1 MYKRQ
6 AFTAAPS
13 APSLS
18 PRPIQRL
25 AAMAAASVTRTS
37 SRARLR
43 SGAWGSLTTG
53 STIAGDTRAVD
64 RLVIRPNGPLSGAV
78 RVGGAKNSALKLMA
92 ACLLAEGRH
101 RLRNVPDIV
110 DVQIMTEMLS
120 ALGVSVV
127 REGDVLVVDVPPA
140 DELSPEAPYELVDK
154 MRASVVVLGPLLAR
168 CGHARLSM
176 PGGDDFGSRPIN
188 FHVNGLAGMG
198 TRFVT
203 RHGFVEGLSLIH
215 I

>member
-1 MYKRQ
+1 M
-6 AFTAAPS
+6 
-13 APSLS
+13 
-18 PRPIQRL
+18 
-25 AAMAAASVTRTS
+25 
-37 SRARLR
+37 
-43 SGAWGSLTTG
+43 
-53 STIAGDTRAVD
+53 D
-64 RLVIRPNGPLSGAV
+64 RLVIRPNGPLAGTV

-101 RLRNVPDIV
+101 QLRNVPNIV

-120 ALGVSVV
+120 ALGVSVA
-127 REGDVLVVDVPPA
+127 REGDVLVIDVPAA
-140 DELSPEAPYELVDK
+140 DALSPEAPYELVDK

-188 FHVNGLAGMG
+188 FHVNGLAAMG

-203 RHGFVEGLSLIH
+203 RHGFVEGTVEQAGGRRRLVGTRLVLD
-215 I
+215 